1 MSRTKNLQHKISQT
15 DLRMTLK
22 NWVDANVTRNGKD
35 ELIEKLKALKRRL
48 AEIRE
53 KGGYVMVTSAGSDI
67 TIYKIR

>member
-67 TIYKIR
+67 TIYKIS

>member
-1 MSRTKNLQHKISQT
+1 M
-15 DLRMTLK
+15 K

-67 TIYKIR
+67 TIYKIS